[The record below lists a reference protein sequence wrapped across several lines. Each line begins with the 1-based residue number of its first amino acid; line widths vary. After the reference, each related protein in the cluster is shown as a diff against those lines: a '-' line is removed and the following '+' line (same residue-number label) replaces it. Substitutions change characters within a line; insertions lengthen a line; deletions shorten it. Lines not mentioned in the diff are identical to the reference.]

1 MILLSKEMPIVLES
15 SDDYLKKEELTIEA
29 AYEILWAYQC
39 VKHDKTSAVFCKDG
53 IVIASSTYL
62 KKMVM

>member
-1 MILLSKEMPIVLES
+1 MLLSKDTTIELDS

-53 IVIASSTYL
+53 IVIASSAYL
-62 KKMVM
+62 KKMVS